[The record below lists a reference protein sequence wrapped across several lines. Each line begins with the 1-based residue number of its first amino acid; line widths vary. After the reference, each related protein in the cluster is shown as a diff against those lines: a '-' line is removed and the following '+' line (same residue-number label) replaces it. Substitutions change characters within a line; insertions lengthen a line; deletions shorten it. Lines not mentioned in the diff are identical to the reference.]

1 MSFIEKLGVNTD
13 TSIPIGRLGTPQEIS
28 SYIKKVVKASLFLYH
43 ETEAVV
49 VSKVYHND
57 PENYGAIKGK
67 FVVSKGVVD
76 KVIPLMPH
84 VTDIPLVGEH
94 VLVTEYNGK
103 HFYLTQ
109 INRKNSPTENSIPV
123 DLPEN
128 TKFGETYTKKD
139 IRRVEVCEGDIVYEG
154 RFGNSIKLGCD
165 HTNNSPVIKIRAGQT
180 LDTETRKITGK
191 PVKENIDSDASS
203 IYLISDGLRG
213 TNFDNQ
219 QIQGKKILIKSD
231 GIFIK
236 GSDIRLGSGDNNNLQ
251 PVVKGNDLKELLD
264 PIFAAQQ
271 SVNQAVIAKNTA
283 EIVVSSPGGPTPN
296 PQKVVD
302 LTKENK
308 TLLQQNKDL
317 QNAIDNSTYLSDKV
331 KTI

>member
-191 PVKENIDSDASS
+191 PVKENIDTDASS
-203 IYLISDGLRG
+203 IYLTSDGLRG

-219 QIQGKKILIKSD
+219 QITGKKILIKRD